1 MFRHER
7 GCRTT
12 IRQNERKSKQLESCA
27 KDGESPVDDSG
38 RQPSGIL
45 SIAGHEKSCEKQRG
59 PSRKAKYS
67 RETDSE
73 PVL

>member
-45 SIAGHEKSCEKQRG
+45 SIAENQRG